1 MTTQRRPPSFI
12 AEKAARAA
20 AASLGAPAR
29 PAHGPDD
36 LCRLVAAETVT
47 RRAGA
52 RPRGG
57 PASRLRRYEYL
68 LPVFESFSIEDV
80 TALTLDIVWG
90 EREQAQLFSAAESHC
105 LVWAPVEARA
115 SLVVELRDTPP
126 GVEGLDEWDHVAE
139 FGLALPSGRLRVLT
153 DVVGDP
159 PVLRVHPGPH
169 RVRLCIGNLASVP
182 VEDGRPV
189 GGFVRYRVA
198 LWPRDFSSSVVLKQR
213 EGELYP

>member
-1 MTTQRRPPSFI
+1 MTTQRRHLIYP

-20 AASLGAPAR
+20 ASLATPAR
-29 PAHGPDD
+29 PAHRPDD

-52 RPRGG
+52 RPRGS
-57 PASRLRRYEYL
+57 PASRLRRYEFR
-68 LPVFESFSIEDV
+68 LPVFGSFSIEDV

-126 GVEGLDEWDHVAE
+126 GVEGLEEWDHVAE

-182 VEDGRPV
+182 MEDGRPV

-198 LWPRDFSSSVVLKQR
+198 LWPGDFSSSVVLKQR
-213 EGELYP
+213 DAEVYP

>member
-20 AASLGAPAR
+20 ASLATPAR
-29 PAHGPDD
+29 PAPRPDD
-36 LCRLVAAETVT
+36 LCRLVAAETAT

-57 PASRLRRYEYL
+57 PASHLRRFEFL

-105 LVWAPVEARA
+105 LIWAPAEARA
-115 SLVVELRDTPP
+115 SLVVKLYDVPP
-126 GVEGLDEWDHVAE
+126 GAEDLDAWDHV
-139 FGLALPSGRLRVLT
+139 
-153 DVVGDP
+153 
-159 PVLRVHPGPH
+159 
-169 RVRLCIGNLASVP
+169 C
-182 VEDGRPV
+182 
-189 GGFVRYRVA
+189 
-198 LWPRDFSSSVVLKQR
+198 
-213 EGELYP
+213 